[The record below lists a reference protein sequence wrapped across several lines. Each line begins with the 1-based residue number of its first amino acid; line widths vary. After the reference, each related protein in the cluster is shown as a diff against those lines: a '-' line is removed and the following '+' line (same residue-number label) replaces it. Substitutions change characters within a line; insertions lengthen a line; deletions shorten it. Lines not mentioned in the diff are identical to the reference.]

1 MSLAAL
7 IAERAHD
14 LGFLRTGFAPV
25 GPQRHAP
32 HLRQWLEDGF
42 AGDMGYMHA
51 RLDERTDTSVFAP
64 EARTVIA
71 LAAPYVGGPDNAL
84 TERISRY
91 ALGDDY
97 HKVLADKLDALAA
110 FVRAEAGAEVATKRA
125 VDGAPVL
132 ERNVAVDAGLGWL
145 GKSAMVLHQHSGSWF
160 FLAELFVSA
169 EIAPN
174 EHAHPD
180 RCGRCTRCLDACPTG
195 AIVAPY
201 RVDARKCI
209 SYLTIEHRGPIPRGL
224 RPQLGGHLFGCDIC
238 QSVCPWNHRGEPPA
252 MQAFAPRP
260 EVVAADAVA
269 VLRMSQAEFSAT
281 FRNSPIKRAKRAGLA
296 RNAAVVLGNSGDR
309 LWTGELVAALRGDA
323 DPLVRGH
330 AAWAL
335 GAVGGWSATLA
346 LELAAGVED
355 DAYVREE
362 IRAALPHAR
371 A

>member
-97 HKVLADKLDALAA
+97 HTVLADKLDALAA